1 MCVVSPDR
9 SWEPLVVDAETETNS
24 RGLENEHA
32 GVDFELKIII
42 IIYDT
47 HASQLSG
54 GRSKE
59 GLADSWK

>member
-24 RGLENEHA
+24 RGPENEHA

-42 IIYDT
+42 IYDT

-54 GRSKE
+54 GRLKE

>member
-1 MCVVSPDR
+1 M
-9 SWEPLVVDAETETNS
+9 VDAETETNS

-42 IIYDT
+42 IYDT